1 MARMTR
7 DCWIVLGLVGVLVG
21 ATVALVFRPQ
31 GRQLDELRTQI
42 ATRQNVLESDA
53 QKVAVVP
60 EMLRQV
66 QEMKQ
71 RYRDFDRKLPKRK
84 ELGGFLREISGN
96 LSEERLANQL
106 IEPGNPSRE
115 ELFNTLPIVMKFRGS
130 YLSLASFLKRLDEM
144 QRLSRVEKLKI
155 DCNAK
160 DDSAALDIEVLL
172 DIYFTES

>member
-31 GRQLDELRTQI
+31 GRQLYELRTQI

>member
-21 ATVALVFRPQ
+21 GTVALVFLPQ

-42 ATRQNVLESDA
+42 AARKTALESDA
-53 QKVAVVP
+53 QKVAIVP

-96 LSEERLANQL
+96 LSEERLASQL

-115 ELFNTLPIVMKFRGS
+115 ELFNTLPIGMKFHGS

-155 DCNAK
+155 SCNAK

>member
-115 ELFNTLPIVMKFRGS
+115 ELFNTLPIGMKFHGS